1 MADWFVVRLP
11 RASGDPASW
20 IAVDDQG
27 HMLAAPGAGTL
38 TQAAAQ
44 AAAGRR
50 VAALVPADHVL
61 LTDAALPARAGA
73 KLAQLV
79 PYALEEQVADD
90 IDALHFAVG
99 RRNAETGRTSV
110 GVVDRSIM
118 QAAGEA
124 LLEAGIAPAAL
135 YSEASL
141 IAPNPGQVVAWLDG
155 DTLVVA
161 SPARAPIVVPVTSLR
176 GVFEFLASTHA
187 YGEGVLPATL
197 SLQLVATSLDW
208 QQHAGELD
216 FLQEHFASARVQLLP
231 QGSLPWLASQIHAAA
246 PLNLLQGEYAPRIA
260 GGAEWRRWRVPAALA
275 AALLLVFVGGKIYQV
290 QRLDA
295 AERALDAEIDQTF
308 RMAMPGAADSTDARR
323 RMAQRYASLQDG
335 GGNAGLLPA
344 LNAFASARAAVPD
357 ASLQGI
363 SLREGSLDLR
373 VRAADAASLD
383 QINQQ
388 LRASGYTTELSSG
401 TAEESGYEGRIHIRL
416 AGA

>member
-11 RASGDPASW
+11 RASGDPITW
-20 IAVDDQG
+20 IAVDERG
-27 HMLAAPGAGTL
+27 HMLAAPGSGTL
-38 TQAAAQ
+38 AQAATQ
-44 AAAGRR
+44 AAGRR
-50 VAALVPADHVL
+50 VAALLPADHVL

-73 KLAQLV
+73 KLAQLA

-99 RRNAETGRTSV
+99 RRDSESGRT
-110 GVVDRSIM
+110 GIAVVDKAIM
-118 QAAGEA
+118 KTVGDE
-124 LLEAGIAPAAL
+124 LLAAGIAPAAL

-141 IAPNPGQVVAWLDG
+141 IAPNPGQVVGWLDG

-161 SPARAPIVVPVTSLR
+161 SPARPPVVVPVTTLR
-176 GVFEFLASTHA
+176 EAFEFLAGTHA
-187 YGEGVLPATL
+187 YGDGASPDTL

-216 FLQEHFASARVQLLP
+216 FLQEHFAHAKVQLLP
-231 QGSLPWLASQIHAAA
+231 QGSLPWLASQVQAAS
-246 PLNLLQGEYAPRIA
+246 PLNLLQGEFAQRSGA
-260 GGAEWRRWRVPAALA
+260 GGDWRRWRVPAALA
-275 AALLLVFVGGKIYQV
+275 AALLLLFVGGKIYQV
-290 QRLDA
+290 QRLNA

-308 RMAMPGAADSTDARR
+308 RMAMPGAPDSTDARR
-323 RMAQRYASLQDG
+323 RMTQRYASMQDG

-344 LNAFASARAAVPD
+344 LSAFASARAAVPD

-388 LRASGYTTELSSG
+388 IRASGYATELSSG
-401 TAEESGYEGRIHIRL
+401 TAADSGYEGRIHIQL

>member
-11 RASGDPASW
+11 RVSDDPASW
-20 IAVDDQG
+20 ITVDDQG

-38 TQAAAQ
+38 AQAAAQ
-44 AAAGRR
+44 VAGRR
-50 VAALVPADHVL
+50 VAVLVPADHVL
-61 LTDAALPARAGA
+61 LTDAALPAKAGA
-73 KLAQLV
+73 KLAQLA

-90 IDALHFAVG
+90 IESLHFAVG
-99 RRNAETGRTSV
+99 RRDAATGRTRI
-110 GVVDRSIM
+110 GVVDKAIM
-118 QAAGEA
+118 QHACDAF
-124 LLEAGIAPAAL
+124 LEAGIAPAAF

-161 SPARAPIVVPVTSLR
+161 SPERAPVVVPVTTLR
-176 GVFEFLASTHA
+176 GVFEFLATTRA
-187 YGEGVLPATL
+187 YGPDVLPATL
-197 SLQLVATSLDW
+197 ALQLVATSLDW

-231 QGSLPWLASQIHAAA
+231 QGSLPWLASQIPAAA
-246 PLNLLQGEYAPRIA
+246 PLNLLQGSYAPR
-260 GGAEWRRWRVPAALA
+260 GGGHDWRRWRVPAALA
-275 AALLLVFVGGKIYQV
+275 AALLLVFVGGKLYQV

-308 RMAMPGAADSTDARR
+308 RMAMPGALDSTDARR
-323 RMAQRYASLQDG
+323 RMAQRFASLQDG

-344 LNAFASARAAVPD
+344 LSAFASARAASPD

-383 QINQQ
+383 RINQQ
-388 LRASGYTTELSSG
+388 LRASGYATELSSG
-401 TAEESGYEGRIHIRL
+401 TAADSGYEGRIHIQL